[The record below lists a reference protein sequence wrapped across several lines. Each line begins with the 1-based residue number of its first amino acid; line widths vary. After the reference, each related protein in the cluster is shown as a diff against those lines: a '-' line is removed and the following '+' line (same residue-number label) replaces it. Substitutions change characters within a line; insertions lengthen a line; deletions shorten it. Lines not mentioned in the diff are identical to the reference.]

1 MKRSELVG
9 RAPGPATLVVLV
21 GSFRSAAIWATG
33 EGLHLTEWT
42 LIESCSPL
50 TIFDRRFTHPSKE
63 DVRRTIPLA
72 SAGIKSQARR
82 HVSQWWRPN
91 RRAKAK
97 NTPHVESRERS
108 ANFVEREADHGQG

>member
-1 MKRSELVG
+1 MG
-9 RAPGPATLVVLV
+9 RAPGPAILVVLV
-21 GSFRSAAIWATG
+21 GTFRSAATWAAG
-33 EGLHLTEWT
+33 EGLHLSQWT
-42 LIESCSPL
+42 LVEACSPL
-50 TIFDRRFTHPSKE
+50 IVFDRRYPRPSKE
-63 DVRRTIPLA
+63 DVGLTVRLA

-97 NTPHVESRERS
+97 NTPHVESQERS